1 MKKIQITLIL
11 FLFTSPVIFSQ
22 GSTASSVSDNNA
34 NTLNRIAGGDGNQ
47 TNRVGVVMRFINP
60 PKIVDGSIYLFESW
74 KNYPVNVISKDKK
87 SYTLN
92 NVNFNLR
99 TNRLVTKLSKDSVFV
114 FDMTKIDNINILDKT
129 FKKIDTQIG
138 NRIFEVIFE
147 SDDMSILNFHSVKL
161 VEGSVNPMIGRKTDK
176 LMHRETFYV
185 LKGETVVE
193 FRLKKKDILNLI
205 PRDENEKSKLIQYYA
220 ANRLSF
226 KSIDDLK
233 EALSNI

>member
-1 MKKIQITLIL
+1 MKKTQITFLL
-11 FLFTSPVIFSQ
+11 FLFSSSVIFSQ
-22 GSTASSVSDNNA
+22 SSTATSVSDNNA
-34 NTLNRIAGGDGNQ
+34 NTLNSIAGGNGDR

-74 KNYPVNVISKDKK
+74 KNYPVTVISKDNK

-114 FDMTKIDNINILDKT
+114 FDMTKIDNINIQNKT
-129 FKKIDTQIG
+129 FKKIPTQIG
-138 NRIFEVIFE
+138 ERIFEVIYE
-147 SDDMSILNFHSVKL
+147 SEDMSVLNFHSVKL

-185 LKGETVVE
+185 LKGATVVE
-193 FRLKKKDILNLI
+193 FRLKKKDI
-205 PRDENEKSKLIQYYA
+205 
-220 ANRLSF
+220 
-226 KSIDDLK
+226 
-233 EALSNI
+233 

>member
-1 MKKIQITLIL
+1 MKKIQITFIL
-11 FLFTSPVIFSQ
+11 FLFSSVVTFSQ
-22 GSTASSVSDNNA
+22 SSTATSVSDNNT
-34 NTLNRIAGGDGNQ
+34 NTLNMVAGGDGNQ
-47 TNRVGVVMRFINP
+47 TTRVGTVMRFINP

-74 KNYPVNVISKDKK
+74 KNYPVTVTSKDNK
-87 SYTLN
+87 SYALN

-114 FDMTKIDNINILDKT
+114 FDMTKVDNINIQDKT
-129 FKKIDTQIG
+129 FKKIPTQIG
-138 NRIFEVIFE
+138 ERIFEVVYE
-147 SDDMSILNFHSVKL
+147 SEDMSVLNFHSVKL

-176 LMHRETFYV
+176 LIHRQTFYI

-205 PRDENEKSKLIQYYA
+205 PKDDNEKSKLIQYYA

-226 KSIDDLK
+226 KSLDDLK